1 MNNIEIESIQELH
14 AVYKTTCKKAARHL
28 HMHNNAYEVTLFK
41 KGNIDY
47 FINDTTYSL
56 QPGDLIFI
64 RPFDIHGLFIKDNSP
79 YERFSLHINEQ
90 IAEKLFTEK
99 TNLLRCFQ
107 NLEENQVR
115 HLRGADCEQFEFYM
129 HTLIKYL
136 KNDEYGADIRVHSYL
151 SLLMVLINTT
161 IQSDN
166 QINLPDISPALIK
179 DALSYISENLTND
192 ISVQA
197 IADYLNISRSR
208 LSHVFKDYTGISLW
222 NYIIARRIQY
232 SQTLLKQG
240 HSITNACYECGF
252 QDYAHFIKVFT
263 RLNGISP
270 GKYARS
276 SSMTK

>member
-1 MNNIEIESIQELH
+1 MPLGNQC
-14 AVYKTTCKKAARHL
+14 TQCWCTFCK
-28 HMHNNAYEVTLFK
+28 
-41 KGNIDY
+41 G
-47 FINDTTYSL
+47 
-56 QPGDLIFI
+56 
-64 RPFDIHGLFIKDNSP
+64 
-79 YERFSLHINEQ
+79 FSLHINEQ
-90 IAEKLFTEK
+90 IAEKLSTEK

-129 HTLIKYL
+129 HTLIKYF

-270 GKYARS
+270 GKYARN

>member
-90 IAEKLFTEK
+90 IAEKLSTEK

-115 HLRGADCEQFEFYM
+115 HLRGADYEQFEFYM
-129 HTLIKYL
+129 HTLIFTKL
-136 KNDEYGADIRVHSYL
+136 ETVSADIRVHSYL